1 MEYLAELPISHDAL
15 GLIVASVIFL
25 VTVML
30 IAKKLINF
38 VITIVLLFFAIA
50 SGMAIAHNDLVR
62 EYLRKEK
69 LPHHEQNDDNF
80 LEPLRD
86 EAVQLLNRITEL
98 VRTQAKSPSS
108 TSPEVAPVQ
117 ENQGSAEERP
127 SLRLERP
134 EQSPSTSRTERIE
147 RNTERN
153 PRASTAQ
160 RSGY

>member
-25 VTVML
+25 VTIML

-62 EYLRKEK
+62 EYFRKEK
-69 LPHHEQNDDNF
+69 MPHHEQNDENF

-98 VRTQAKSPSS
+98 VRTQAKPPSS
-108 TSPEVAPVQ
+108 EAAPV
-117 ENQGSAEERP
+117 EESQGSTEERS
-127 SLRLERP
+127 SLRP
-134 EQSPSTSRTERIE
+134 EQSPSTPRTERIE
-147 RNTERN
+147 RNSERTT
-153 PRASTAQ
+153 RSSTAQ
-160 RSGY
+160 RPG